1 MYDMTVLAR
10 ITKVL
15 LLFALMVPMS
25 CAVRAQDVDE
35 DFKAFMEQ
43 FVGDCEFQKSRVA
56 FPLIVILHDEEAD
69 AEVVIDEADWE
80 CVDFS
85 KFSVNAGLCIE
96 HNRAGEQCFTAT
108 VVDTGILVE
117 YRFVLVA
124 GKWYLKRVEDY
135 SM

>member
-1 MYDMTVLAR
+1 MYAMIVFTR

-15 LLFALMVPMS
+15 LLLALMVPMS
-25 CAVRAQDVDE
+25 GSVCAQTGDE

-43 FVGDCEFQKSRVA
+43 FVGDCEFQKSRVT

-69 AEVVIDEADWE
+69 AEVVIDEAEWE

-85 KFSVNAGLCIE
+85 KFSVKAGPCIE
-96 HNRAGEQCFTAT
+96 HNRAGEQCFSAT

-124 GKWYLKRVEDY
+124 GKWFLKRVEDY